1 MPITGTDDISLAVID
16 ALNSGTKVKD
26 IPAMFP
32 ISIDNA
38 KRLSRYNN
46 IFRKIE
52 ESSICSCIRK
62 NKKHRIKSAAPVT
75 IIQRGRLGRANR
87 SIIIHQ

>member
-16 ALNSGTKVKD
+16 ALNGGTKVKD

-46 IFRKIE
+46 ILKKA
-52 ESSICSCIRK
+52 K
-62 NKKHRIKSAAPVT
+62 NHLSVAALEKIKSIGLKVLYLSPLFKAEDWEGLT
-75 IIQRGRLGRANR
+75 R
-87 SIIIHQ
+87 SIIFY